1 VAHVCGWHHC
11 RRRAGADLR
20 TTSTLIAVLGAVIV
34 LASTYTCAHAQG
46 TPSEEEIGVV
56 EVLQSEE
63 AALAEIFAEADSA
76 QERSILID
84 SVMRVALKARLG
96 WIIRDSVV
104 DYLDVFAHG
113 TRVGMAIVAEEQGKY
128 RPITFIAGID
138 TTLRVADVRV
148 LIYRESR
155 GGEVRH
161 TRFLKQYRGKSLEN
175 PIRIN
180 RDIINITGAT
190 ISVNALNAGVRKA
203 LAIAEYV
210 QAGAVRN

>member
-1 VAHVCGWHHC
+1 
-11 RRRAGADLR
+11 
-20 TTSTLIAVLGAVIV
+20 VIV
-34 LASTYTCAHAQG
+34 LAGPRVGVHAQG

-63 AALAEIFAEADSA
+63 AALVEIFSEADSA

-84 SVMRVALKARLG
+84 SVMRAALKARLG
-96 WIIRDSVV
+96 WTVRDSVV
-104 DYLDVFAHG
+104 HYLDVFEHG
-113 TRVGMAIVAEEQGKY
+113 TRIGMAIVAEEQGKY

-138 TTLRVADVRV
+138 TTLRVVDVRV
-148 LIYRESR
+148 LVYRESR

-161 TRFLKQYRGKSLEN
+161 TRFLKQYRGKSLDN

-210 QAGAVRN
+210 QAGSGTK